1 MSMHDTV
8 LVQRMASSSTSHV
21 SVSESTDSEQPTESC
36 DLPSTASSS
45 MPSARPIS
53 QTNLID
59 CLHALQKSA
68 QYDDRLSTFL
78 SISDNFLSISGPI
91 FEQCGIA

>member
-8 LVQRMASSSTSHV
+8 LVQWMASSSTSHV

-45 MPSARPIS
+45 MPSARPSIS
-53 QTNLID
+53 RTNLID

-68 QYDDRLSTFL
+68 QYDEQLSTFL
-78 SISDNFLSISGPI
+78 SISGTF